1 MSFLFDV
8 IVLLVLVVIWACG
21 LAFIGSSM
29 NAGWVYLY
37 YVISGLIVL
46 DFMR

>member
-8 IVLLVLVVIWACG
+8 IVLLVLVVIWACV
-21 LAFIGSSM
+21 LAFIASSM
-29 NAGWVYLY
+29 NIGWVYLY